1 MRNEVRVLLEDGQEF
16 VHDFD
21 SAEAMSNEDGR
32 RWLDQEFLRMDC
44 EPLRASGKVLI
55 VDKVVVVAKAAGAQL
70 LGDAQWLAQFARAS
84 VGAVGRPTVVVNT
97 KAMTA
102 SF

>member
-16 VHDFD
+16 VQGFD

-84 VGAVGRPTVVVNT
+84 VGAVGRPTVLVNT

>member
-1 MRNEVRVLLEDGQEF
+1 MRNEVRVLLDDGQEF
-16 VHDFD
+16 VADFD

-32 RWLDQEFLRMDC
+32 RWLDQEFIRMDC

-55 VDKVVVVAKAAGAQL
+55 VDKVVVVAKAGGAEL
-70 LGDAQWLAQFARAS
+70 LGDAAWLAQFARAS

-97 KAMTA
+97 QAMTVT
-102 SF
+102 F

>member
-16 VHDFD
+16 VHGFD
-21 SAEAMSNEDGR
+21 STEAMSNEGGR

-84 VGAVGRPTVVVNT
+84 VGAVGRPTVLVNT

>member
-97 KAMTA
+97 QAMTVT
-102 SF
+102 F

>member
-16 VHDFD
+16 FHDFD
-21 SAEAMSNEDGR
+21 SADAMSNEDGR

>member
-70 LGDAQWLAQFARAS
+70 LGEAQWLAQFARAS

>member
-1 MRNEVRVLLEDGQEF
+1 MRNEVRVLLDDGQEF
-16 VHDFD
+16 VADFD

-32 RWLDQEFLRMDC
+32 RWLDQEFIRMDC

-55 VDKVVVVAKAAGAQL
+55 VDKVVVVAKAAGAAL
-70 LGDAQWLAQFARAS
+70 LGDATWLAQFAKAS

-97 KAMTA
+97 QAMTVV
-102 SF
+102 F

>member
-21 SAEAMSNEDGR
+21 SAEAMANEDGR

>member
-55 VDKVVVVAKAAGAQL
+55 VDKVVVVAKAAGPQL

>member
-32 RWLDQEFLRMDC
+32 RWLDQEFLRLDC